1 LRIST
6 RTFRTRRRRKNKQI
20 RNSQKSAW
28 PCFLCGKFGS
38 KLTLRNFG
46 QLLKDAQAKKDQA
59 NKFANK
65 GGGMR
70 KVAKTMRSDA
80 ADMEVPVYIYM

>member
-1 LRIST
+1 
-6 RTFRTRRRRKNKQI
+6 
-20 RNSQKSAW
+20 
-28 PCFLCGKFGS
+28 
-38 KLTLRNFG
+38 LRNFG

-80 ADMEVPVYIYM
+80 ADMEVLVYIYM